1 MLSGPADVVA
11 GRSIPSVTLIISVL
25 TERYAALVS
34 DRRVTWSTRGRVTRQ
49 EDTDTK
55 TFMLFGQFIMGFTGV
70 ARIDQWR
77 IERWAMDI
85 FRGVPTDQYF
95 NVLAQEI
102 NGAFDRLGL
111 SGKEPHAF
119 LAAGYANLQPDGRVQ
134 PLSVTVSNCLDDRGR
149 VSPSAVRD
157 KFRIHVEPLGNR
169 RQLIKSV
176 GWPMNDTTRR
186 ALAHRVR
193 VVVKGDPSNP
203 ALSAGPLVMALR
215 DTARRSKGYV
225 GNAALFASL
234 PRAAVPA
241 YGVAMGQIDYREN
254 AASIFIPEDG
264 RRLDEGAIYFPAI
277 FNPGMSIA
285 GAKMYP
291 GIRPP
296 DLLKK
301 QDGFK

>member
-1 MLSGPADVVA
+1 
-11 GRSIPSVTLIISVL
+11 
-25 TERYAALVS
+25 
-34 DRRVTWSTRGRVTRQ
+34 
-49 EDTDTK
+49 
-55 TFMLFGQFIMGFTGV
+55 
-70 ARIDQWR
+70 
-77 IERWAMDI
+77 
-85 FRGVPTDQYF
+85 
-95 NVLAQEI
+95 
-102 NGAFDRLGL
+102 
-111 SGKEPHAF
+111 
-119 LAAGYANLQPDGRVQ
+119 
-134 PLSVTVSNCLDDRGR
+134 
-149 VSPSAVRD
+149 
-157 KFRIHVEPLGNR
+157 
-169 RQLIKSV
+169 
-176 GWPMNDTTRR
+176 
-186 ALAHRVR
+186 
-193 VVVKGDPSNP
+193 
-203 ALSAGPLVMALR
+203 MALR

-296 DLLKK
+296 DLLKE